1 MASVPAVLTSEW
13 TKIRTVS
20 STTWT
25 LISAFVV
32 TVAMG
37 AALCA
42 VMNSQFD
49 QLAPEER
56 ATFDPTYISFSG
68 MILGQLAMV
77 VFGVLVVGTEYSSGM
92 IRTSLAAVPQRA
104 TFLLGKMLVAGVLA
118 LVVGLAT
125 SFATFFLG
133 QALLGD
139 HRTDIGADNVLRAVV
154 GGGLYMGL
162 IAIFSM
168 GVAAM
173 LRSSMLSL
181 GILMPFFFLVS
192 QILTAVPGAKTV
204 ARYFPDQAGSKIMQV
219 VPDALNSDPAPY
231 GPWAGLLIMV
241 AWVAASVIGGLL
253 VLKKRDA
260 SRGTRPVNDLAGTVS
275 AWISSSLIR
284 GAYGRTACAPTTD
297 KSMGLE
303 HDRGSRPDQA
313 LWREDG
319 RVQPFLP
326 GAARGRHRIPRSQRV
341 GQVDDHA
348 HDSRP

>member
-25 LISAFVV
+25 LIAAFVV

-37 AALCA
+37 AALSA
-42 VMNSQFD
+42 LFKSRFD
-49 QLAPEER
+49 DLSATER
-56 ATFDPTYISFSG
+56 ATFDPTFVSFSG

-92 IRTSLAAVPQRA
+92 IRTSLAAVPRRG
-104 TFLLGKMLVAGVLA
+104 TLLFSKIAVAGALA
-118 LVVGLAT
+118 LVVGLIT
-125 SFATFFLG
+125 SFLTFLLG

-139 HRTDIGADNVLRAVV
+139 HGTDLGADNVLRAVV

-162 IAIFSM
+162 IAVFSM

-192 QILTAVPGAKTV
+192 QILSSVPGAKTV

-219 VPDALNSDPAPY
+219 VPDAMGSDEAPY
-231 GPWAGLLIMV
+231 GPWGGLGIMV
-241 AWVAASVIGGLL
+241 IWVVAALVGGYL
-253 VLKKRDA
+253 VLRERDA
-260 SRGTRPVNDLAGTVS
+260 
-275 AWISSSLIR
+275 
-284 GAYGRTACAPTTD
+284 
-297 KSMGLE
+297 
-303 HDRGSRPDQA
+303 
-313 LWREDG
+313 
-319 RVQPFLP
+319 
-326 GAARGRHRIPRSQRV
+326 
-341 GQVDDHA
+341 
-348 HDSRP
+348 